1 MTLRAKPEIERQ
13 LGQRGFSASQ
23 QGKRQ
28 ANPPLI
34 HEAIEA
40 QAGRLPEFSGKVA
53 GRQAK
58 ASAHDIQRRMS
69 GEVGVYALDDLAHD
83 TRAENAR
90 VMCGEVAWIEA
101 QVTGSRPKKP
111 VWS

>member
-13 LGQRGFSASQ
+13 LGQWGFSASQ
-23 QGKRQ
+23 QGK
-28 ANPPLI
+28 
-34 HEAIEA
+34 
-40 QAGRLPEFSGKVA
+40 
-53 GRQAK
+53 RQAK